1 MPENRHRAPHA
12 KQARTRHSAPAPV
25 PTSGGRHR
33 AAPKP
38 SRAPAAAGAAAAAAV
53 AVSGIVML
61 DGGSEDATVVTSAAT
76 AIGEAAGLAV
86 ASLQTPAKAVEPA
99 GRVPS
104 GRDRID
110 AAKRGDDGRDLA
122 RAARDRAR
130 DLLAERVQS
139 IERKA
144 AEAAKAALVARQK
157 ACGYNP
163 GIQRAL
169 SSTAVQRRHARTIID
184 VAERMDLPPRA
195 AVIALATALQ
205 ESFLRNIDYGDRDS
219 RGLFQQRP
227 SMGWGTVSQ
236 VTNPEYSARTFY
248 RALQRVEGWQHLPMT
263 VAAQRV
269 QISGF
274 PSAYARWERAAA
286 QLVDRETAAK
296 PEQLTCRPR

>member
-1 MPENRHRAPHA
+1 M
-12 KQARTRHSAPAPV
+12 V
-25 PTSGGRHR
+25 
-33 AAPKP
+33 
-38 SRAPAAAGAAAAAAV
+38 V
-53 AVSGIVML
+53 L
-61 DGGSEDATVVTSAAT
+61 DGGGEDATVVTSAAA
-76 AIGEAAGLAV
+76 AIGEAAELA
-86 ASLQTPAKAVEPA
+86 ATSSQSPAKAVEPA
-99 GRVPS
+99 RARPS
-104 GRDRID
+104 GREQID
-110 AAKRGDDGRDLA
+110 GAERADDAGVLA

-130 DLLAERVQS
+130 NLLAERIRS
-139 IERKA
+139 IEIKA

-163 GIQRAL
+163 RIQRGL
-169 SSTAVQRRHARTIID
+169 TSTAAQRANARTIIE
-184 VAERMDLPPRA
+184 VAEEMDLPPRA

-205 ESFLRNIDYGDRDS
+205 ESFLRNINYGDRDS

-236 VTNPEYSARTFY
+236 VTDPQYSARTFY
-248 RALQRVEGWQHLPMT
+248 RALKRVDGWQHLPTT

-286 QLVDRETAAK
+286 QLVDRETDAK